1 MRGFKSGL
9 VLCLLT
15 AATSLGEEKFAA
27 EIRIQAGAA
36 PIDVGGFRGAAPFV
50 GDFDRDGLNDLLVGE
65 ESGRLRIYRNVGTK
79 QEPRFD
85 DFEWFRVN
93 GEIAELPGGGLFRPQ
108 VADLDGDGELDLVTA
123 SWSGMVLWYRRTG
136 RGEFVEAEIV
146 RLATGQVL
154 NAGTNAGCHVVDWD
168 GDGDND
174 LIISGQ
180 TKPDAPAVE
189 VWFVENKGS
198 PLSLSLAAPRPLKVD
213 GEAIRASQREVFPF
227 VADWNG
233 DGKWDL
239 LLGMADGSVVL
250 HENSGERRAPKLA
263 AARLLVEP
271 VRRGRQPADA
281 EVVNR
286 GIRGSIC
293 VTDWDRDGTLDILM
307 GDTQSETVRSEAPE
321 SMADQLEKMRRET
334 TNVLS
339 EYRRLRAL
347 NNRLQERQ
355 EKQRGI
361 VRQRREQY
369 ARRLEELHEEISKL
383 ETSMQPQ
390 RKSHG
395 YVWLLRRTSLR

>member
-1 MRGFKSGL
+1 M
-9 VLCLLT
+9 
-15 AATSLGEEKFAA
+15 
-27 EIRIQAGAA
+27 
-36 PIDVGGFRGAAPFV
+36 
-50 GDFDRDGLNDLLVGE
+50 
-65 ESGRLRIYRNVGTK
+65 GTK

-85 DFEWFRVN
+85 HFEWLRIK

-108 VADLDGDGELDLVTA
+108 LGDLDGDGQLDLVTA

-136 RGEFVEAEIV
+136 RGEFAEAEIV
-146 RLATGQVL
+146 RLASGQVL
-154 NAGTNAGCHVVDWD
+154 NAGANAGCHVVDWD

-174 LIISGQ
+174 LITSGQ
-180 TKPDAPAVE
+180 PKPNAPAVE

-198 PLSLSLAAPRPLKVD
+198 PLSLAAPRPLMVD
-213 GEAIRASQREVFPF
+213 GEAIRVSQREVFPF

-239 LLGMADGSVVL
+239 LLGMTDGSVVL

-281 EVVNR
+281 GAVNR
-286 GIRGSIC
+286 GIGGSIC
-293 VTDWDRDGTLDILM
+293 VTDWDRDGQLDILM
-307 GDTQSETVRSEAPE
+307 GDTQSETVRPEAPD

-334 TNVLS
+334 TDVLS

-347 NNRLQERQ
+347 TNRLQERQ
-355 EKQRGI
+355 EKQREI
-361 VRQRREQY
+361 VRLRREQF

-395 YVWLLRRTSLR
+395 YVWLLRRTN